1 MMGNREII
9 WAFVLTLT
17 FLAAA
22 TDWRTRKIPNWIT
35 VPGIVAGITLRSV
48 ISGWPGAKASLEGA
62 GLALALLLPLV
73 LLRALGAGDWK
84 LMGAIGAFLGP
95 VLFLFILFGSIFA
108 SGLMSAVHMI
118 KTKRVKETLKNI
130 VELVRG
136 FMVFGFQPNPNI
148 SLDNPKLLKIPFG
161 IAVAA
166 STAVCFVVAR
176 LVH

>member
-1 MMGNREII
+1 MDRAAII
-9 WAFVLTLT
+9 WAFVLALT

-35 VPGIVAGITLRSV
+35 VPGILAGITLRAA
-48 ISGWPGAKASLEGA
+48 IAGWPGAKASLEGA

-73 LLRALGAGDWK
+73 LMRALGAGDWK
-84 LMGAIGAFLGP
+84 LMGAVGAFMGP

-108 SGLMSAVHMI
+108 SGLMSTFHII
-118 KTKRVKETLKNI
+118 KTRRVKETFRNI

-136 FMVFGFQPNPNI
+136 FAIFGFQPNPNI
-148 SLDNPKLLKIPFG
+148 SLDNPSLLKIPFG

-166 STAVCFVVAR
+166 STTICFAVAR
-176 LVH
+176 FMH

>member
-1 MMGNREII
+1 VIAAREII
-9 WAFVLTLT
+9 WAFVLALT

-35 VPGIVAGITLRSV
+35 VPGIIAGLTLRTV
-48 ISGWPGAKASLEGA
+48 ISGLPGAKASLEGA

-95 VLFLFILFGSIFA
+95 VLFLFIFFGSIFA
-108 SGLMSAVHMI
+108 AGLMSAVHMI
-118 KTKRVKETLKNI
+118 KTKRVKETLINI

-176 LVH
+176 LVN

>member
-17 FLAAA
+17 FLASA

-48 ISGWPGAKASLEGA
+48 ISGWPGARASLEGA

-95 VLFLFILFGSIFA
+95 VLFLFVLFGSIMV
-108 SGLMSAVHMI
+108 SGLMAAAEMAR
-118 KTKRVKETLKNI
+118 TKRVKETFRNMAI
-130 VELVRG
+130 LVKG
-136 FMVFGFQPNPNI
+136 FVSF
-148 SLDNPKLLKIPFG
+148 
-161 IAVAA
+161 
-166 STAVCFVVAR
+166 
-176 LVH
+176 